1 MAVVE
6 RAKLQDEMIS
16 ELQSY
21 VCSCATMV
29 MFWRGEGECIRY
41 LFEFLVLELFLFA
54 FIWGFGIH
62 SQAKTSFWWIDVHFI
77 NVFWRYVL
85 ASDFRNTIPG

>member
-29 MFWRGEGECIRY
+29 MFWRGEGECIKV
-41 LFEFLVLELFLFA
+41 FLNF
-54 FIWGFGIH
+54 
-62 SQAKTSFWWIDVHFI
+62 
-77 NVFWRYVL
+77 
-85 ASDFRNTIPG
+85 

>member
-29 MFWRGEGECIRY
+29 MFWRGEGECIKV
-41 LFEFLVLELFLFA
+41 FEFLVLEFYFYLHS
-54 FIWGFGIH
+54 FG
-62 SQAKTSFWWIDVHFI
+62 D
-77 NVFWRYVL
+77 L
-85 ASDFRNTIPG
+85 AYIPRQKHLSGGLTCTLSMFFGGTC